1 MSLIL
6 VYIELTD
13 DNKHLK
19 VMLLILQKDI
29 YLRLDHS
36 FYEARIL
43 KVLSCG
49 SRKYLEIQFDG
60 NISKVKRLNKNFLR
74 LSFGIMIDIVMGNV
88 CCQYSHD

>member
-1 MSLIL
+1 MTDCYHQSLL
-6 VYIELTD
+6 HFRVQNT
-13 DNKHLK
+13 
-19 VMLLILQKDI
+19 QC
-29 YLRLDHS
+29 R

-43 KVLSCG
+43 EVLSCG

-88 CCQYSHD
+88 CCQYSHDWGKM